1 MTLMR
6 YMSIDE
12 LEEVDIGDGNGK
24 RPTYISTNL
33 MISQRGEVCKVLKEF
48 ADNFAWDYT
57 EMLGLSRELAEHQL
71 PIKQGSGHISN
82 PPGASTR

>member
-48 ADNFAWDYT
+48 ADNFA
-57 EMLGLSRELAEHQL
+57 
-71 PIKQGSGHISN
+71 
-82 PPGASTR
+82 